1 VIAQCIG
8 VYNFFPNPSC
18 YAMKRQW
25 FLECCLLISISALVL
40 LIAGCSTTGVSP
52 GSVPSGARPGAGAG
66 TGANSGANTPAP
78 AASAPLF
85 ERPSA
90 GATALGQGIA
100 AFNLGEYGVAERK
113 LAESFKLG
121 LTNTPDLLKG
131 HKTQAFVYCVTAR
144 TAMCEKSFEAALSID
159 RKFSLSSAE
168 RQQPAW
174 NQVFAK
180 VQKRIAS

>member
-1 VIAQCIG
+1 
-8 VYNFFPNPSC
+8 
-18 YAMKRQW
+18 MKRQW
-25 FLECCLLISISALVL
+25 ILECCLLISISALVL
-40 LIAGCSTTGVSP
+40 LVAGCSTVGGTP
-52 GSVPSGARPGAGAG
+52 GGRPPATQPQGSAQSG
-66 TGANSGANTPAP
+66 N
-78 AASAPLF
+78 SAPPASTPVP

-90 GATALGQGIA
+90 GAAALGQGIA

-113 LAESFKLG
+113 LSESFKLG

-144 TAMCEKSFEAALSID
+144 TALCEKSFEAALTID

-174 NQVFAK
+174 SQVFAK
-180 VQKRIAS
+180 VQKRYLS

>member
-1 VIAQCIG
+1 
-8 VYNFFPNPSC
+8 
-18 YAMKRQW
+18 MKRQW
-25 FLECCLLISISALVL
+25 ILECCLLISISALVL
-40 LIAGCSTTGVSP
+40 LVAGCSTIGSSP
-52 GSVPSGARPGAGAG
+52 SSPAPGGARPS
-66 TGANSGANTPAP
+66 TGANTGNNSGANTPNP

-90 GATALGQGIA
+90 GAAALGQGIA

-113 LAESFKLG
+113 LSESFKLG
-121 LTNTPDLLKG
+121 LSNTPDLLKG

-144 TAMCEKSFEAALSID
+144 TAMCEKSFEAALNID
-159 RKFSLSSAE
+159 RKFALSAAE

-180 VQKRIAS
+180 VQKRYV

>member
-1 VIAQCIG
+1 
-8 VYNFFPNPSC
+8 
-18 YAMKRQW
+18 MKRQSI
-25 FLECCLLISISALVL
+25 LECCLLISITALVL
-40 LIAGCSTTGVSP
+40 LIAGCSTVGGAA
-52 GSVPSGARPGAGAG
+52 GSTVGATASSRPGG
-66 TGANSGANTPAP
+66 
-78 AASAPLF
+78 SAPSTQGGAQPSYGTPGAPVP

-90 GATALGQGIA
+90 GAAALGQGIA
-100 AFNLGEYGVAERK
+100 AFNLGEYGVAERR

-144 TAMCEKSFEAALSID
+144 TTLCEKSFEAALSID
-159 RKFSLSSAE
+159 RKFALTATE

-180 VQKRIAS
+180 VQKRYTS